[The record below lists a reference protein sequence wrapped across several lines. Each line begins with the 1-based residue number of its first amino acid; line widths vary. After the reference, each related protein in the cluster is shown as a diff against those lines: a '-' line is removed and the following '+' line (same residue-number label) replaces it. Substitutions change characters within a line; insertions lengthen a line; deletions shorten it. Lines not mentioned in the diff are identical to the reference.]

1 MIDLDVILMK
11 QQYKMV
17 RFHSADLDWFHLIT
31 KGSCY
36 DKTQDF

>member
-17 RFHSADLDWFHLIT
+17 RFHIADLDWFHLIT
-31 KGSCY
+31 KASC
-36 DKTQDF
+36 DDLMQDF